1 MATRMETSSGR
12 GTATAHR
19 GAAVR
24 RIASAMP
31 AWVWW
36 LAGIAIAAGFPLLNV
51 IGVVETAWLRVGVV
65 SLIFALLAL
74 GLNIV
79 MGETG
84 LLNLGYIAFFAFG
97 AYTTALLSSPKFEI
111 HWPFLAVIV
120 ASTLVAMVAGFLISL
135 PTLRLRGDY
144 LAIVTLAFGE
154 IVRLTI
160 INLVPLTNGPNGIT
174 GIYPPRLFADAK
186 PALEGIEAWFII
198 DKPLE
203 YYYLVLVCVVVLA
216 VLLTNLKNS
225 RIGRAWNALRE
236 DELAAIS
243 SGITA
248 VRAKM
253 LSVVLSAG
261 IAGFAGSLFA
271 YYSNVIS
278 PESFVFMQSVIVVC
292 MVVLGGMGSIPG
304 VMLGA
309 IALQALPQLIREAAG
324 AARSDFE
331 VYRMLIY
338 GVLIVVMVI
347 FRPEGLL
354 PDKIFRREAHEVD
367 PRELEMTRQSLF
379 DLEEGEKDLEV

>member
-1 MATRMETSSGR
+1 MNQITGRISSLLASVPR
-12 GTATAHR
+12 GVYVA
-19 GAAVR
+19 
-24 RIASAMP
+24 
-31 AWVWW
+31 
-36 LAGIAIAAGFPLLNV
+36 LGIVLAAGFPLLNL
-51 IGVVETAWLRVGVV
+51 IGVVETAWLRVGV
-65 SLIFALLAL
+65 LALLFVMLSL

-97 AYTTALLSSPKFEI
+97 AYATALLSSPKFEI
-111 HWPFLAVIV
+111 QWPFLAVLAV
-120 ASTLVAMVAGFLISL
+120 STLIAMAAGFVIGL

-160 INLVPLTNGPNGIT
+160 INLQDLTNGPNGIT
-174 GIYPPRLFADAK
+174 GIYSPMLASEKVVEGLGDTGWAAWLTINK
-186 PALEGIEAWFII
+186 PI
-198 DKPLE
+198 E
-203 YYYLVLVCVVVLA
+203 YYYLVLVCVIA
-216 VLLTNLKNS
+216 VAILLSNLKNS

-248 VRAKM
+248 SRAKM

-261 IAGFAGSLFA
+261 IAGFAGSLYA

-278 PESFVFMQSVIVVC
+278 PESFTFMQSVIVVC

-304 VMLGA
+304 VILGA
-309 IALQALPQLIREAAG
+309 IVLQALPQLIREAAG

-331 VYRMLIY
+331 VYRMLIF

-354 PDKIFRREAHEVD
+354 PDKLWRRESHEVD
-367 PRELEMTRQSLF
+367 PRELEKTRQSLF

>member
-1 MATRMETSSGR
+1 MRLTEITGR
-12 GTATAHR
+12 ISAV
-19 GAAVR
+19 GARVPRSVYVA
-24 RIASAMP
+24 AA
-31 AWVWW
+31 
-36 LAGIAIAAGFPLLNV
+36 LALAAIFPLLNLAGWV
-51 IGVVETAWLRVGVV
+51 DTAWLRVGVM
-65 SLIFALLAL
+65 SLLFVMLAL

-97 AYTTALLSSPKFEI
+97 AYTTALLSSPKFELR
-111 HWPFLAVIV
+111 WPFLAVVVI
-120 ASTLVAMVAGFLISL
+120 STLIAMVAGFVIGL

-160 INLVPLTNGPNGIT
+160 INLQDLTNGPNGIT
-174 GIYPPRLFADAK
+174 GIYAPRLLGEG
-186 PALEGIEAWFII
+186 ALESLGPTGPAAWLTV
-198 DKPLE
+198 DKPIE
-203 YYYLVLVCVVVLA
+203 YYYLVLVCVVVTA

-225 RIGRAWNALRE
+225 RVGRAWNALRE
-236 DELAAIS
+236 DELAAVS
-243 SGITA
+243 AGITA
-248 VRAKM
+248 ARAKL

-278 PESFVFMQSVIVVC
+278 PESFLFMQSVIVVC

-304 VMLGA
+304 VIIGA
-309 IALQALPQLIREAAG
+309 IVLNALPQLIRQAAG
-324 AARSDFE
+324 AARSEFE
-331 VYRMLIY
+331 VYRMLIF
-338 GVLIVVMVI
+338 GILIVVMVI

-354 PDKIFRREAHEVD
+354 PDKLWRREAHEVD
-367 PRELEMTRQSLF
+367 PRELEKTRQSLF

>member
-1 MATRMETSSGR
+1 MRLAEITGAIQTAAGR
-12 GTATAHR
+12 VPR
-19 GAAVR
+19 GVYAV
-24 RIASAMP
+24 
-31 AWVWW
+31 
-36 LAGIAIAAGFPLLNV
+36 AGFAIAAIFPLLNV
-51 IGVVETAWLRVGVV
+51 AGVVETAWLRVGVV
-65 SLIFALLAL
+65 SLLFVMLSL

-97 AYTTALLSSPKFEI
+97 AYTTALLSSPKFELQ
-111 HWPFLAVIV
+111 WPFLAVV
-120 ASTLVAMVAGFLISL
+120 VLSTLIAMVAGFVIGL

-160 INLVPLTNGPNGIT
+160 VNLQGLTNGPNGIT
-174 GIYPPRLFADAK
+174 GIYPPRLLGAE
-186 PALEGIEAWFII
+186 ALEAAGSSGAAAWLVV
-198 DKPLE
+198 DKPIE
-203 YYYLVLVCVVVLA
+203 YYYLVLACVIVTS
-216 VLLTNLKNS
+216 VLLSNLKNS
-225 RIGRAWNALRE
+225 RVGRAWNALRE
-236 DELAAIS
+236 DELAAVAT
-243 SGITA
+243 GITA
-248 VRAKM
+248 SRAKL

-278 PESFVFMQSVIVVC
+278 PESFLFMQSVIVVC

-304 VMLGA
+304 VIIGA
-309 IALQALPQLIREAAG
+309 IVLQALPQIIRQAAG

-331 VYRMLIY
+331 VYRMLIF
-338 GVLIVVMVI
+338 GILIVVMVI

-354 PDKIFRREAHEVD
+354 PDKLWRREAREVD
-367 PRELEMTRQSLF
+367 PRELEKTRQSLF

>member
-1 MATRMETSSGR
+1 MGADKTTASERTPVASPLR
-12 GTATAHR
+12 GVL
-19 GAAVR
+19 AAV
-24 RIASAMP
+24 P
-31 AWVWW
+31 QWVWW
-36 LAGIAIAAGFPLLNV
+36 ALAVLAAAGFPLLNV
-51 IGVVETAWLRVGVV
+51 AGVVETAWLRVGVV

-79 MGETG
+79 MGEAG

-97 AYTTALLSSPKFEI
+97 SYTTALLSSPKFELR
-111 HWPFLAVIV
+111 WPFLAVLA
-120 ASTLVAMVAGFLISL
+120 ASTLVAMIAGFLISL

-174 GIYPPRLFADAK
+174 GIYSPRLTANAK
-186 PALEGIEAWFII
+186 PALDGIQAWLII

-236 DELAAIS
+236 DELAAVS

-253 LSVVLSAG
+253 LAVVLSAG

-278 PESFVFMQSVIVVC
+278 PESFMFMQSVIVVC

-304 VMLGA
+304 VILGA
-309 IALQALPQLIREAAG
+309 IVLQALPQFIREAAG

-338 GVLIVVMVI
+338 GIIIVVMVI

-354 PDKIFRREAHEVD
+354 PDTIFRRTAHEVD

-379 DLEEGEKDLEV
+379 DLEEGDRDLEV

>member
-1 MATRMETSSGR
+1 MSRLTSSLS
-12 GTATAHR
+12 ATMAR
-19 GAAVR
+19 VPRSTYAG
-24 RIASAMP
+24 
-31 AWVWW
+31 
-36 LAGIAIAAGFPLLNV
+36 LGIAIAAIFPLLNV
-51 IGVVETAWLRVGVV
+51 AGLVETAWLRVGVI
-65 SLIFALLAL
+65 SLLFVMLSL

-97 AYTTALLSSPKFEI
+97 AYTTALLSSPKFELR
-111 HWPFLAVIV
+111 WPFLAVV
-120 ASTLVAMVAGFLISL
+120 VLSTLIAMVAGFVIGL

-160 INLVPLTNGPNGIT
+160 INLQDFTNGPNGIT
-174 GIYPPRLFADAK
+174 GIYSPRLAGEGALASLGDASWTK
-186 PALEGIEAWFII
+186 WLVI
-198 DKPLE
+198 DKPIE
-203 YYYLVLVCVVVLA
+203 YYYLVLVCVVVTA
-216 VLLTNLKNS
+216 ILLSNLKNS
-225 RIGRAWNALRE
+225 RVGRAWNALRE
-236 DELAAIS
+236 DELAAVS
-243 SGITA
+243 AGITA
-248 VRAKM
+248 ARAKM

-261 IAGFAGSLFA
+261 IAGFAGSLYA

-278 PESFVFMQSVIVVC
+278 PESFLFMQSVIVVC

-304 VMLGA
+304 VILGA
-309 IALQALPQLIREAAG
+309 IVLQALPQVIREAAG

-331 VYRMLIY
+331 VYRMLIF

-354 PDKIFRREAHEVD
+354 PDTLWRRESHEVD
-367 PRELEMTRQSLF
+367 PRELEKTRQNLF

>member
-1 MATRMETSSGR
+1 MAAITERISSLLAR
-12 GTATAHR
+12 VPR
-19 GAAVR
+19 GAY
-24 RIASAMP
+24 IALAM
-31 AWVWW
+31 V
-36 LAGIAIAAGFPLLNV
+36 LAAGFPLLNLAG
-51 IGVVETAWLRVGVV
+51 IVETAWLRVGVL
-65 SLIFALLAL
+65 SLLFVMLAL

-97 AYTTALLSSPKFEI
+97 AYTTALLSSPKFELR
-111 HWPFLAVIV
+111 WPFFAVV
-120 ASTLVAMVAGFLISL
+120 LVSTLIAMLAGFVIGL

-160 INLVPLTNGPNGIT
+160 INLQGFTNGPNGIT
-174 GIYPPRLFADAK
+174 GIYSPLLAGGSEAK
-186 PALEGIEAWFII
+186 TGLAAWLTV
-198 DKPLE
+198 DKPIE
-203 YYYLVLVCVVVLA
+203 YYYLVLVCVVVVA
-216 VLLTNLKNS
+216 VLLANLKNS
-225 RIGRAWNALRE
+225 RVGRAWNALRE
-236 DELAAIS
+236 DELAAVS

-248 VRAKM
+248 ARAKM

-261 IAGFAGSLFA
+261 IAGFAGSLYA

-278 PESFVFMQSVIVVC
+278 PESFLFMQSVIVVC

-304 VMLGA
+304 VIVGA
-309 IALQALPQLIREAAG
+309 IVLQALPQLIREAAG

-331 VYRMLIY
+331 VYRMLIF

-354 PDKIFRREAHEVD
+354 PDKLWRRESHEVD
-367 PRELEMTRQSLF
+367 PRELEKTRQNLF

>member
-1 MATRMETSSGR
+1 MTAKTRTQDGMSMGTVRSSLHDALSRLPGWAWW
-12 GTATAHR
+12 TLAI
-19 GAAVR
+19 V
-24 RIASAMP
+24 IAG
-31 AWVWW
+31 V
-36 LAGIAIAAGFPLLNV
+36 FPLLNV
-51 IGVVETAWLRVGVV
+51 AGLVETAWLRVGVI
-65 SLIFALLAL
+65 SLIFVMLSL

-97 AYTTALLSSPKFEI
+97 AYTTALLSSPKFGLQ
-111 HWPFLAVIV
+111 WPFLAVL
-120 ASTLVAMVAGFLISL
+120 ALSALVAMVAGFVISV

-160 INLVPLTNGPNGIT
+160 TNLVPLTNGPNGIT
-174 GIYPPRLFADAK
+174 GIYPPALSTSADRTA
-186 PALEGIEAWFII
+186 EGIAAWFVI
-198 DKPLE
+198 DKPVE
-203 YYYLVLVCVVVLA
+203 YYYLVLLCVIVLA

-236 DELAAIS
+236 DELAAVS
-243 SGITA
+243 AGITA
-248 VRAKM
+248 ARAKM
-253 LSVVLSAG
+253 LAVVLSAG

-278 PESFVFMQSVIVVC
+278 PESFLFMQSVIVVC

-304 VMLGA
+304 VIIGA
-309 IALQALPQLIREAAG
+309 IVLQALPQIIRQAAG

-338 GVLIVVMVI
+338 GILIVVMVI
-347 FRPEGLL
+347 FRPEGLI
-354 PDKIFRREAHEVD
+354 PDKIFRRESHEVD
-367 PRELEMTRQSLF
+367 PRELERTRQSLF

>member
-1 MATRMETSSGR
+1 MSRITGRVSSL
-12 GTATAHR
+12 
-19 GAAVR
+19 
-24 RIASAMP
+24 
-31 AWVWW
+31 
-36 LAGIAIAAGFPLLNV
+36 LAGVPRSVYIALGIVLAAGFPLLNV
-51 IGVVETAWLRVGVV
+51 IGVVETAWLRVGV
-65 SLIFALLAL
+65 LALLFVMLSL

-97 AYTTALLSSPKFEI
+97 AYTAALLSSPKFGLQ
-111 HWPFLAVIV
+111 WPFLAVL
-120 ASTLVAMVAGFLISL
+120 ALSTLIAMVAGFVIGL

-160 INLVPLTNGPNGIT
+160 INLQDLTNGPNGIT
-174 GIYPPRLFADAK
+174 GIYSPRLVREGALSSLGDASWAK
-186 PALEGIEAWFII
+186 WLVI
-198 DKPLE
+198 DKPIE
-203 YYYLVLVCVVVLA
+203 YYYLVLLCVVALA
-216 VLLTNLKNS
+216 VLLSNLKNS

-248 VRAKM
+248 SRAKM

-261 IAGFAGSLFA
+261 IAGFAGALYA
-271 YYSNVIS
+271 YYANVIS
-278 PESFVFMQSVIVVC
+278 PESFLFMQSVIVVC

-304 VMLGA
+304 VILGA
-309 IALQALPQLIREAAG
+309 IVLQALPQLIREAAG
-324 AARSDFE
+324 AARSEFE
-331 VYRMLIY
+331 VYRMLIF
-338 GVLIVVMVI
+338 GVIIVVMVI

-354 PDKIFRREAHEVD
+354 PGKLWRRESHEVD
-367 PRELEMTRQSLF
+367 PRELEKTRQNLF

>member
-1 MATRMETSSGR
+1 MAKITGRISSLLAGVP
-12 GTATAHR
+12 R
-19 GAAVR
+19 GAYVALGLV
-24 RIASAMP
+24 
-31 AWVWW
+31 
-36 LAGIAIAAGFPLLNV
+36 LAAGFPILNV
-51 IGVVETAWLRVGVV
+51 LGVVETAWLRVGV
-65 SLIFALLAL
+65 LALLFVMLSL

-97 AYTTALLSSPKFEI
+97 AYATALLSSPKFEI
-111 HWPFLAVIV
+111 QWPFFAVLV
-120 ASTLVAMVAGFLISL
+120 VSTLIAMVAGFVIGL

-160 INLVPLTNGPNGIT
+160 INLQDLTNGPNGIT
-174 GIYPPRLFADAK
+174 GIYSPRLASESALSSLGDA
-186 PALEGIEAWFII
+186 AWAKWLVI
-198 DKPLE
+198 DKPIE
-203 YYYLVLVCVVVLA
+203 YYYLVLVCVVLVA
-216 VLLTNLKNS
+216 VLLSNLKNS

-248 VRAKM
+248 ARAKM

-261 IAGFAGSLFA
+261 IAGFAGSLYA

-278 PESFVFMQSVIVVC
+278 PESFLFMQSVIVVC

-304 VMLGA
+304 VILGA
-309 IALQALPQLIREAAG
+309 IVLQALPQLIRQAAG

-331 VYRMLIY
+331 VYRMLIF
-338 GVLIVVMVI
+338 GVIIVVMVI

-354 PDKIFRREAHEVD
+354 PDKLWRRESHEVD
-367 PRELEMTRQSLF
+367 PRELEKTRQNLF

>member
-1 MATRMETSSGR
+1 MAAKTMTRDGRSGLHDALSR
-12 GTATAHR
+12 LPGWAWWAL
-19 GAAVR
+19 AIV
-24 RIASAMP
+24 IAG
-31 AWVWW
+31 V
-36 LAGIAIAAGFPLLNV
+36 FPLLNV
-51 IGVVETAWLRVGVV
+51 AGLVETAWLRVGVI
-65 SLIFALLAL
+65 SLIFVMLSL

-97 AYTTALLSSPKFEI
+97 AYTTALLSSPKFGLQ
-111 HWPFLAVIV
+111 WPFLAVLALSAV
-120 ASTLVAMVAGFLISL
+120 VAMAAGFLISV

-160 INLVPLTNGPNGIT
+160 TNLVPLTNGPNGIT
-174 GIYPPRLFADAK
+174 GIYPPALSSSADRGA
-186 PALEGIEAWFII
+186 EGLAAWLVI
-198 DKPLE
+198 DKPVE
-203 YYYLVLVCVVVLA
+203 YYYLVLVCVIVLA

-236 DELAAIS
+236 DELAAVS
-243 SGITA
+243 AGITA
-248 VRAKM
+248 SRAKM
-253 LSVVLSAG
+253 LAVVLSAG

-278 PESFVFMQSVIVVC
+278 PESFLFMQSVIVVC

-304 VMLGA
+304 VIIGA
-309 IALQALPQLIREAAG
+309 IVLQALPQIIRQAAG

-338 GVLIVVMVI
+338 GILIVVMVI
-347 FRPEGLL
+347 FRPEGLI
-354 PDKIFRREAHEVD
+354 PDKIFRRESHEVD
-367 PRELEMTRQSLF
+367 PRELERTRQSLF

>member
-1 MATRMETSSGR
+1 MAIRMKTSSGQD
-12 GTATAHR
+12 TAAMNGDTVVQR
-19 GAAVR
+19 IVSAV
-24 RIASAMP
+24 P
-31 AWVWW
+31 GWVWW
-36 LAGIAIAAGFPLLNV
+36 LAGIVIAAGFPLLNV
-51 IGVVETAWLRVGVV
+51 VGVVETAWLRVGVV
-65 SLIFALLAL
+65 SLIFVLLSL

-111 HWPFLAVIV
+111 RWPFLAVIV
-120 ASTLVAMVAGFLISL
+120 VSTLVAMVAGFLISL

-174 GIYPPRLFADAK
+174 GIYSPRLFADAK

-225 RIGRAWNALRE
+225 RVGRAWNALRE

-278 PESFVFMQSVIVVC
+278 PESFLFMQSVIVVC

-309 IALQALPQLIREAAG
+309 IVLQALPQLIREAAG

-338 GVLIVVMVI
+338 GILIVVMVI

-354 PDKIFRREAHEVD
+354 PDKIFKREAHEVD

>member
-1 MATRMETSSGR
+1 MSRDGR
-12 GTATAHR
+12 R
-19 GAAVR
+19 GAVAGVLA
-24 RIASAMP
+24 RIPRGAYVA
-31 AWVWW
+31 
-36 LAGIAIAAGFPLLNV
+36 LALAAAAIFPLLNV
-51 IGVVETAWLRVGVV
+51 AGLVETAWLRVGVV
-65 SLIFALLAL
+65 SLLFVMLSL

-97 AYTTALLSSPKFEI
+97 AYTTALLSSPKFELR
-111 HWPFLAVIV
+111 WPLLAVL
-120 ASTLVAMVAGFLISL
+120 AAATLISMVAGFVIGL

-160 INLVPLTNGPNGIT
+160 INLQGFTNGPNGIT
-174 GIYPPRLFADAK
+174 GIYQPRLVASAK
-186 PALEGIEAWFII
+186 PALHGLEAWLII
-198 DKPLE
+198 DKPIE
-203 YYYLVLVCVVVLA
+203 YYYLVLACVVIVG
-216 VLLTNLKNS
+216 VLLWNLKNS
-225 RIGRAWNALRE
+225 RVGRAWNALRE

-243 SGITA
+243 TGITA
-248 VRAKM
+248 ARAKM

-278 PESFVFMQSVIVVC
+278 PESFLFMQSVIVVC

-304 VMLGA
+304 VIAGA
-309 IALQALPQLIREAAG
+309 IVLQALPQVIREAAG
-324 AARSDFE
+324 AARSEFE
-331 VYRMLIY
+331 VYRMLIF
-338 GVLIVVMVI
+338 GIIIVVMVI

-354 PDKIFRREAHEVD
+354 PDTLWRREAHEVD
-367 PRELEMTRQSLF
+367 PRELEKTRQTLF

>member
-1 MATRMETSSGR
+1 MKTTDITGR
-12 GTATAHR
+12 ISTAFAGVPR
-19 GAAVR
+19 GVY
-24 RIASAMP
+24 
-31 AWVWW
+31 
-36 LAGIAIAAGFPLLNV
+36 AGIGLAAAAAFPLLNLV
-51 IGVVETAWLRVGVV
+51 GVVETAWLRVGVI
-65 SLIFALLAL
+65 SLLFVLLSL

-97 AYTTALLSSPKFEI
+97 AYTTALLSSPKFELR
-111 HWPFLAVIV
+111 WPFLLVV
-120 ASTLVAMVAGFLISL
+120 LASTLLAMLAGFVIGL

-160 INLVPLTNGPNGIT
+160 INLQGVTNGPNGIT
-174 GIYPPRLFADAK
+174 GIYPPRLAG
-186 PALEGIEAWFII
+186 ERTIESIGGTGIGAWLTI
-198 DKPLE
+198 DKPIE
-203 YYYLVLVCVVVLA
+203 YYYLVLVCVVVVA
-216 VLLTNLKNS
+216 ILLFNLKNS

-243 SGITA
+243 TGITA
-248 VRAKM
+248 ARAKM

-261 IAGFAGSLFA
+261 IAGFAGSLYA

-278 PESFVFMQSVIVVC
+278 PESFLFMQSVIVVC

-304 VMLGA
+304 VILGA
-309 IALQALPQLIREAAG
+309 IVLQALPQLIREAAG
-324 AARSDFE
+324 AARSEFE
-331 VYRMLIY
+331 VYRMLIF
-338 GVLIVVMVI
+338 GILIVVMVI

-354 PDKIFRREAHEVD
+354 PDKLWRRQAREVD
-367 PRELEMTRQSLF
+367 PRELEKTRQTLF

>member
-1 MATRMETSSGR
+1 MSKVL
-12 GTATAHR
+12 GTLSNATAR
-19 GAAVR
+19 IPRSLYAAFGLLVAAV
-24 RIASAMP
+24 
-31 AWVWW
+31 
-36 LAGIAIAAGFPLLNV
+36 FPLLNV
-51 IGVVETAWLRVGVV
+51 AGVVETAWLRVGVI
-65 SLIFALLAL
+65 SLLFVMLSL

-97 AYTTALLSSPKFEI
+97 AYTTALLSSPKFGLQ
-111 HWPFLAVIV
+111 WPFLAVV
-120 ASTLVAMVAGFLISL
+120 ALSTLAAMVAGFVIGL

-160 INLVPLTNGPNGIT
+160 INLQDFTNGPNGIT
-174 GIYPPRLFADAK
+174 GIFPPRLVSEKVLSSLGSA
-186 PALEGIEAWFII
+186 AWTKWLVI
-198 DKPLE
+198 DKPIE
-203 YYYLVLVCVVVLA
+203 YYYLVLVCVA
-216 VLLTNLKNS
+216 VIALLLSNLKNS
-225 RIGRAWNALRE
+225 RVGRAWNALRE

-243 SGITA
+243 TGITA
-248 VRAKM
+248 ARAKL

-278 PESFVFMQSVIVVC
+278 PESFLFMQSVIVVC

-304 VMLGA
+304 VIIGA
-309 IALQALPQLIREAAG
+309 IVLQALPQVIREAAG

-331 VYRMLIY
+331 VYRMLIF
-338 GVLIVVMVI
+338 GIIIVVMVI

-354 PDKIFRREAHEVD
+354 PDKLWRREAHEID
-367 PRELEMTRQSLF
+367 PREIEKTRQNLF

>member
-1 MATRMETSSGR
+1 MTRSREAASR
-12 GTATAHR
+12 GLRNVLAR
-19 GAAVR
+19 VPRPVR
-24 RIASAMP
+24 WGVA
-31 AWVWW
+31 
-36 LAGIAIAAGFPLLNV
+36 IAIGAGFPLLNLA
-51 IGVVETAWLRVGVV
+51 GVVETAWLRVGVV
-65 SLIFALLAL
+65 SLIFVLLSL

-97 AYTTALLSSPKFEI
+97 AYTTALLSSPKFDI
-111 HWPFLAVIV
+111 RWPFLAVIV
-120 ASTLVAMVAGFLISL
+120 ASTLVAMAAGFLIGL

-174 GIYPPRLFADAK
+174 GIYPPRLFAGAE
-186 PALEGIEAWFII
+186 PALEGVGAWFII
-198 DKPLE
+198 DKPIE

-216 VLLTNLKNS
+216 ALLTNLKNS

-243 SGITA
+243 CGVTA

-253 LSVVLSAG
+253 LSMVLSAG

-278 PESFVFMQSVIVVC
+278 PESFLFMQSVIVVC

-304 VMLGA
+304 VVLGA
-309 IALQALPQLIREAAG
+309 IVLQALPQLIREVAG

-354 PDKIFRREAHEVD
+354 PDRIFRREAHEQD

-379 DLEEGEKDLEV
+379 DIEEGQKDLEV

>member
-1 MATRMETSSGR
+1 MNKITGRISSL
-12 GTATAHR
+12 
-19 GAAVR
+19 
-24 RIASAMP
+24 
-31 AWVWW
+31 
-36 LAGIAIAAGFPLLNV
+36 LAGVPRNVYVALGIVLAAGFPLLNL
-51 IGVVETAWLRVGVV
+51 IGVVETAWLRVGV
-65 SLIFALLAL
+65 LALLFVMLSL

-97 AYTTALLSSPKFEI
+97 AYATALLSSPKFELR
-111 HWPFLAVIV
+111 WPFLAVLAV
-120 ASTLVAMVAGFLISL
+120 STLIAMAAGFVIGL

-160 INLVPLTNGPNGIT
+160 INLQDLTNGPNGIT
-174 GIYPPRLFADAK
+174 GIYSPMLASEKAVEGLGDAGWAAWLTINK
-186 PALEGIEAWFII
+186 PI
-198 DKPLE
+198 E
-203 YYYLVLVCVVVLA
+203 YYYLVLVCVIA
-216 VLLTNLKNS
+216 VAILLSNLKNS
-225 RIGRAWNALRE
+225 RVGRAWNALRE

-248 VRAKM
+248 SRAKM

-278 PESFVFMQSVIVVC
+278 PESFTFMQSVIVVC

-304 VMLGA
+304 VILGA
-309 IALQALPQLIREAAG
+309 IVLQALPQLIRQAAG

-331 VYRMLIY
+331 VYRMLIF

-354 PDKIFRREAHEVD
+354 PDKLWRRESHEVD
-367 PRELEMTRQSLF
+367 PRELEKTRQNLF

>member
-1 MATRMETSSGR
+1 MTRLTSNLSARMARVPRTVYAG
-12 GTATAHR
+12 
-19 GAAVR
+19 
-24 RIASAMP
+24 
-31 AWVWW
+31 
-36 LAGIAIAAGFPLLNV
+36 LGIAIAAIFPLLNLA
-51 IGVVETAWLRVGVV
+51 GLVETAWLRVGVI
-65 SLIFALLAL
+65 SLLFVMLSL

-97 AYTTALLSSPKFEI
+97 AYTTALLSSPKFELR
-111 HWPFLAVIV
+111 WPFLAVV
-120 ASTLVAMVAGFLISL
+120 VLSTLIAMVAGFVIGL

-160 INLVPLTNGPNGIT
+160 INLQGFTNGPNGIT
-174 GIYPPRLFADAK
+174 GIYSPRLASEGALASLGDASWTK
-186 PALEGIEAWFII
+186 WLVI
-198 DKPLE
+198 DKPIE
-203 YYYLVLVCVVVLA
+203 YYYLVLVCVVITA
-216 VLLTNLKNS
+216 ILLSNLKNS
-225 RIGRAWNALRE
+225 RVGRAWNALRE
-236 DELAAIS
+236 DELAAVS
-243 SGITA
+243 AGITA
-248 VRAKM
+248 ARAKM

-261 IAGFAGSLFA
+261 IAGFAGSLYA

-278 PESFVFMQSVIVVC
+278 PESFLFMQSVIVVC

-304 VMLGA
+304 VILGA
-309 IALQALPQLIREAAG
+309 IVLQALPQVIREAAG

-331 VYRMLIY
+331 VYRMLIF

-354 PDKIFRREAHEVD
+354 PDTLWRREAHEVD
-367 PRELEMTRQSLF
+367 PRELEKTRQNLF

>member
-1 MATRMETSSGR
+1 MSQITGRISSLL
-12 GTATAHR
+12 
-19 GAAVR
+19 AAVPR
-24 RIASAMP
+24 SVYIA
-31 AWVWW
+31 
-36 LAGIAIAAGFPLLNV
+36 LGIVLAAGFPILNV
-51 IGVVETAWLRVGVV
+51 IGVVETAWLRVGVL
-65 SLIFALLAL
+65 SLLFVMLSL

-97 AYTTALLSSPKFEI
+97 AYTTALLSSPKFELQ
-111 HWPFLAVIV
+111 WPFLAVL
-120 ASTLVAMVAGFLISL
+120 ALSTLIAMAAGFVIGL

-160 INLVPLTNGPNGIT
+160 INLQDLTNGPNGIT
-174 GIYPPRLFADAK
+174 GIFS
-186 PALEGIEAWFII
+186 PALASEQTIERLGDSGLAAWLTI
-198 DKPLE
+198 DKPIE
-203 YYYLVLVCVVVLA
+203 YYYLVLVCVIVVA
-216 VLLTNLKNS
+216 VLLSNLKNS
-225 RIGRAWNALRE
+225 RVGRAWNALRE

-248 VRAKM
+248 SRAKM

-261 IAGFAGSLFA
+261 IAGFAGALFA
-271 YYSNVIS
+271 YYANVIS
-278 PESFVFMQSVIVVC
+278 PESFLFMQSVIVVC

-304 VMLGA
+304 VILGA
-309 IALQALPQLIREAAG
+309 IVLQALPQLIREAAG

-331 VYRMLIY
+331 VYRMLIF

-347 FRPEGLL
+347 FRPEGLM
-354 PDKIFRREAHEVD
+354 PDKLWRRESHEVD
-367 PRELEMTRQSLF
+367 PRELEKTRQNLF

>member
-1 MATRMETSSGR
+1 MTAKTMTRDGRSGLHDALSR
-12 GTATAHR
+12 LPG
-19 GAAVR
+19 
-24 RIASAMP
+24 
-31 AWVWW
+31 WVWW
-36 LAGIAIAAGFPLLNV
+36 ALAIVIAGVFPLLNV
-51 IGVVETAWLRVGVV
+51 AGLVETAWLRVGVI
-65 SLIFALLAL
+65 SLIFVMLSL

-97 AYTTALLSSPKFEI
+97 AYTTALLSSPKFGLQ
-111 HWPFLAVIV
+111 WPFLAVL
-120 ASTLVAMVAGFLISL
+120 ALSALVAMVAGFLISV

-160 INLVPLTNGPNGIT
+160 TNLVPLTNGPNGIT
-174 GIYPPRLFADAK
+174 GIYPPALSSSADRGAGGL
-186 PALEGIEAWFII
+186 AAWLVI
-198 DKPLE
+198 DKPVE
-203 YYYLVLVCVVVLA
+203 YYYLVLVCVIVLA

-236 DELAAIS
+236 DELAAVS
-243 SGITA
+243 AGITA
-248 VRAKM
+248 SRAKM
-253 LSVVLSAG
+253 LAVVLSAG

-278 PESFVFMQSVIVVC
+278 PESFLFMQSVIVVC

-304 VMLGA
+304 VVIGA
-309 IALQALPQLIREAAG
+309 IVLQALPQIIRQAAG

-338 GVLIVVMVI
+338 GILIVVMVI
-347 FRPEGLL
+347 FRPEGLI
-354 PDKIFRREAHEVD
+354 PDKIFRYESHEVD
-367 PRELEMTRQSLF
+367 PRELERTRQSLF